1 MATILLVEDDP
12 DLRLLTARALER
24 GGHRVTA
31 LADGAAL
38 RQVAGPDSADLYLL
52 DVGLPGED
60 GISLARWLR
69 SRFDPAIILL
79 SAAGDV
85 IDRVAGLEAG
95 ADDYLAKPVSAAE
108 LAARVEALL
117 RRRGG
122 TGSALPFGPYTFD
135 LAAFVLRDARG
146 TDLGLSPMEA
156 DLVAAF
162 ATHPGKLLTREA
174 LMRLAPPRDGESFD
188 RSIDHRIARLR
199 RKLEADPAH
208 PRLIRTV
215 HGGGYMH
222 PRAEG

>member
-12 DLRLLTARALER
+12 DLRLLTTRALER
-24 GGHRVTA
+24 AGHRVTA
-31 LADGAAL
+31 LADGVAL
-38 RQVAGPDSADLYLL
+38 RQVAGPDAADLYLL

-69 SRFDPAIILL
+69 ARFDPAIILL

-117 RRRGG
+117 RRRRA
-122 TGSALPFGPYTFD
+122 SDSSLPFGPYTFD
-135 LAAFVLRDARG
+135 LTDFALRDAQG
-146 TDLGLSPMEA
+146 TDLGLTPMEA

-162 ATHPGKLLTREA
+162 ATHPGKLLTREV

-199 RKLEADPAH
+199 RKLEADPAR